1 MISSIWGMRWKVT
14 SNIGKDWGLLPPIC
28 EAKAIALSGLKLL
41 ISGHARTAR
50 HSQSFSERPEVGAL
64 YMTIVHPLFM
74 CAGSCSK
81 KSYLCL
87 SLSSTPWLSN
97 AIQQQI
103 KTSSSTSFLSIPRP
117 YCVTGPE
124 KADLFFFFWKGIHI
138 SHLTLIIGS
147 DQGLITLRMLFK
159 SWESNILNEVISTTI
174 WWSTLH
180 FIYIGILWQDSLLL
194 YHKPWA

>member
-1 MISSIWGMRWKVT
+1 MRWKVT

-103 KTSSSTSFLSIPRP
+103 KTSSSTSFLPIPVHIVSLGQRKQI
-117 YCVTGPE
+117 Y
-124 KADLFFFFWKGIHI
+124 FF
-138 SHLTLIIGS
+138 SSENHLTLIIGS
-147 DQGLITLRMLFK
+147 EQGLITLRMLFK

-174 WWSTLH
+174 WWSTL
-180 FIYIGILWQDSLLL
+180 
-194 YHKPWA
+194 

>member
-124 KADLFFFFWKGIHI
+124 KADLFFFLLKRYSYQSSDSNNRIRSGSYNTENAFQVMRIQHTCIEWSDLNHNLVI
-138 SHLTLIIGS
+138 HLTFHIYWYPMTGQPL
-147 DQGLITLRMLFK
+147 
-159 SWESNILNEVISTTI
+159 VI
-174 WWSTLH
+174 
-180 FIYIGILWQDSLLL
+180 
-194 YHKPWA
+194 P